1 MRYLL
6 RVVILL
12 LILLQLLFAIYLPIN
27 NIAEY
32 WCREP
37 VLLSMHFYIFTIA
50 AFAFYILFGLRFWK
64 VLSQA
69 GRKLAIT
76 AVFGWAVNL
85 YLICIN
91 PYLNEIE
98 STEAYVVGAMLIVGP
113 CLILLFDFLIRKATQ
128 PRIAAQ
134 AAPKVCPQRIR
145 SG

>member
-1 MRYLL
+1 MKYLL

-50 AFAFYILFGLRFWK
+50 AFAFYMLFGLWFWK
-64 VLSQA
+64 MLSQT
-69 GRKLAIT
+69 GRKLAIA

-91 PYLNEIE
+91 SYLNEIE
-98 STEAYVVGAMLIVGP
+98 SAEAYAIGLMLIVGP
-113 CLILLFDFLIRKATQ
+113 CLILLFDSLIHKIKKKILQ
-128 PRIAAQ
+128 
-134 AAPKVCPQRIR
+134 
-145 SG
+145 